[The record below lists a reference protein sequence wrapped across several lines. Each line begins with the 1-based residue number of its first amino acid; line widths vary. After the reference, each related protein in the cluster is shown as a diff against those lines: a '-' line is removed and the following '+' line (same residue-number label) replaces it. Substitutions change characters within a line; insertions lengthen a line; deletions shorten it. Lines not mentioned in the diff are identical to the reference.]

1 MKKIFSIGFIVLILA
16 HMSFASA
23 EMGGSVTRSSNIQAY
38 QTAEEFLKTEGDI
51 CKVATDGCNT
61 IYMDNGQFGASTE
74 RYCVAPPV
82 YSCLEYIEEEQPTI
96 CTMQYDPVC
105 GIDGKTYG
113 NSCMA
118 QNTQVAYAGECS
130 TMVDTNFL
138 SELESNTSYV
148 SKVENLLETVKTPRL
163 QTAVITANTLIE
175 NTKLLR
181 IAQEVQ
187 IERITM
193 LTFLKNIING
203 ELMSR

>member
-1 MKKIFSIGFIVLILA
+1 M
-16 HMSFASA
+16 
-23 EMGGSVTRSSNIQAY
+23 N
-38 QTAEEFLKTEGDI
+38 
-51 CKVATDGCNT
+51 
-61 IYMDNGQFGASTE
+61 NGQFGASTE

-130 TMVDTNFL
+130 TLVDTNFL
-138 SELESNTSYV
+138 SELNSDTVYVTKVNTLLDRVETSKLES
-148 SKVENLLETVKTPRL
+148 
-163 QTAVITANTLIE
+163 AVMTANTLIE
-175 NTKLLR
+175 NTKLLK
-181 IAQEVQ
+181 IVQEIQ
-187 IERITM
+187 IERITV
-193 LTFLKNIING
+193 LTFLKNLING